1 MVIVIYP
8 CYNEVLRANF
18 KESDNKYMELDLE
31 RINAGIADRTDVFY
45 WQTDRAVDPAEAGHI
60 WADRHRYFTDS
71 EVVERVNLVLS
82 EDKLTGVEPLA
93 LEAQTNLGNV
103 NSVRVGT
110 LASGKEVVIR
120 CHPKGVL
127 NGYFH
132 AEAAGSRKAK
142 EAGLPSYDTLAVHDY
157 EGGDDFAFHVL
168 EKLSGTAIKMWLEAH
183 PSDEAKM
190 LPQIGRMMARLHQV
204 KVDGFGPFDN
214 ERAKSGE
221 LVGLHHG
228 FSEAV
233 RAGLSFNLDVLQ
245 KENVLSGKQVT
256 AIAELF
262 SDANPLLALRQA
274 VLVHND
280 FADWNLLTDGK
291 DVTGILDWDECV
303 AGDAVSD
310 IACWS
315 TFFDPE
321 RLEGFLEGYWQISE
335 KPANFQDKFELLR
348 LRYVLSKMTLRLRR
362 YTWEQTDF
370 MREKIETGKVH
381 LAQSMKYLF

>member
-1 MVIVIYP
+1 MT
-8 CYNEVLRANF
+8 NL
-18 KESDNKYMELDLE
+18 DMEK
-31 RINAGIADRTDVFY
+31 INAGIADRTDVFY

-60 WADRHRYFTDS
+60 WADRHRYFTDA
-71 EVVERVNLVLS
+71 EVVERVNGVIG
-82 EDKLTGVEPLA
+82 EDKLTGIEPLD
-93 LEAQTNLGNV
+93 LDAQTNLGNV
-103 NSVRVGT
+103 NSVRVGR
-110 LASGKEVVIR
+110 LSSGKEVVIR

-132 AEAAGSRKAK
+132 AEATAAHRAK
-142 EAGLPSYDTLAVHDY
+142 VAGLPSYETLAVHDY

-168 EKLSGTAIKMWLEAH
+168 EKLPGTAIKKWLETH
-183 PSDEAKM
+183 PEDEAAL
-190 LPQIGRMMARLHQV
+190 LPQIGKMMARLHQV

-214 ERAKSGE
+214 ERAKDGD
-221 LVGLHHG
+221 LIGLHG
-228 FSEAV
+228 TFGEAV
-233 RAGLSFNLDVLQ
+233 RAGLPFNLKVLQ
-245 KENVLSGKQVT
+245 QENVLSDEQVA
-256 AIAELF
+256 AISKLF
-262 SDANPLLALRQA
+262 SDDNPLLNVRQA

-280 FADWNLLTDGK
+280 FADWNLLTDSN

-321 RLEGFLEGYWQISE
+321 RLEAFLDGYWQVAEI
-335 KPANFQDKFELLR
+335 PTDFQDRFELLR

-381 LAQSMKYLF
+381 LAQSMEYFKI